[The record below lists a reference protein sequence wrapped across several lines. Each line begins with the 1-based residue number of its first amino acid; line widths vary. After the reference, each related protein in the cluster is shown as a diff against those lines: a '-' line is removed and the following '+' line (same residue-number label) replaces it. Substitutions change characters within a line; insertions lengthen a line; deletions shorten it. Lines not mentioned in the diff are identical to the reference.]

1 MDKSIVYLT
10 KIDKM
15 RENLLSSLDFINWNK
30 VVKNDSTVFLKP
42 NFTYPYHKK
51 GITTTPEFLEEFLY
65 LLKGRAKRVIIG
77 ESDGG
82 NNSFSADDSFA
93 GHNIPEI
100 CRKTGS
106 EYVNLSKIPSTA
118 VTEKIQGKDVMVRL
132 PNLLL
137 RDIDCMISAP
147 VLKVHVMTGVSLS
160 MKNLWGCYPDAMRC
174 LHHKDLDRKLALIT
188 KLTNPQLIA
197 IDGSYALDNHGP
209 MYGTAKKT
217 NLLLFSNNPV
227 AADMIGA
234 SIMGIPLTRAK
245 HIVTAQNEDLGPK
258 DRKEIIMNA
267 DPDGFKMQFEIERT
281 VIDRMSYLLFNSE
294 MIAKL
299 VMDSRATPLIYK
311 IAGHLRT
318 KDESEVV
325 DDLRRYYL

>member
-1 MDKSIVYLT
+1 MDKSTVYLT

-15 RENLLSSLDFINWNK
+15 RENLLLGLEFIGWK
-30 VVKNDSTVFLKP
+30 DIVKTDSTVFLKP

-51 GITTTPEFLEEFLY
+51 GITTTPELLEEFLY
-65 LLKGRAKRVIIG
+65 LLKGRARRVIIG

-82 NNSFSADDSFA
+82 NHSFSADDSFA

-100 CRKTGS
+100 CKRTGS
-106 EYVNLSKIPSTA
+106 EYVNLSNIPSVA
-118 VTEKIQGKDVMVRL
+118 VTEKIQGKEVMVRL

-137 RDIDCMISAP
+137 REIDCMISVP

-160 MKNLWGCYPDAMRC
+160 MKNLWGCYPDTMRC
-174 LHHKDLDRKLALIT
+174 LHHKDLDQKLALIT
-188 KLTNPQLIA
+188 KLTKPRLIV

-209 MYGTAKKT
+209 MYGTAKKME
-217 NLLLFSNNPV
+217 LLLLSNNPV
-227 AADMIGA
+227 AADMIGS

-245 HIVTAQNEDLGPK
+245 HIVAAQNENLGPK
-258 DRKEIIMNA
+258 DRNDIIMNVS
-267 DPDGFKMQFEIERT
+267 PNEFTRQFRIERT
-281 VIDRMSYLLFNSE
+281 VIDRISYLLFNSE

-299 VMDSRATPLIYK
+299 VMDSRATPFIYG
-311 IAGHLRT
+311 IAKHLRT

-325 DDLRRYYL
+325 DDLRRYCP